1 MSAFLILIGYTAPIE
16 DVDKLME
23 PHVAWLREQH
33 RAGHFFAWGRKLP
46 REGGVILARGGSR
59 DEIEAIA
66 AADPFVTG
74 GVARAEVIEWTPSF
88 AAEGFEGLKG

>member
-1 MSAFLILIGYTAPIE
+1 LSAFLILLSYTAPLAE
-16 DVDKLME
+16 VDALME
-23 PHVAWLREQH
+23 PHVGWLREQH
-33 RAGHFFAWGRKLP
+33 RAGHFVAWGRKLP
-46 REGGVILARGGSR
+46 REGGVILARGNSR
-59 DEIEAIA
+59 EEIEAIA